1 MSRNCFEANRRLLL
15 FMSRANSHYY
25 PGLTAAEQRSS
36 KQLAYRF
43 NTMTMT
49 TTSSPLLCS
58 TRFHSSSGLS
68 LFAQN
73 MTCAQRKISNA
84 STAPTAAVSPLSDET
99 TKDSGGVKQASAAID
114 SREPPAASGD
124 SGAKKAASC
133 GAKAAASSVNG
144 GFKSSSAGKK
154 KSESSEA
161 RERSNTMRF
170 FYLNPEIDKAAQKPL
185 VRLNPMTMMY
195 MGVSDDYS
203 HLLQSANYLRN
214 ELPIRLAHMIK
225 EMRNLPFI
233 VGCNPSMLEIHERC
247 IKAFN
252 NFDNFDKEIKDLS
265 TEKRFNQHVC
275 NMLEMNKDLL
285 ALLCDGFRDT
295 RRYIKNEDFIKH
307 NLNKILSARMG
318 IRLLC
323 EHHIALNKQSNI
335 DPTQTGEDEDGC
347 GERSASS
354 SSANERST
362 SSTNCLS
369 ESSSRSAKT
378 EDWVGII
385 HKKFSPKKLV
395 ETSGRMVSRICQD
408 KYGQA
413 PKLKIDGHTNVVFP
427 YIPLPLEYILPE
439 LLKNSF
445 RATCEQHRGSA
456 TLPDVNVTIAIN
468 EKDCILRIRDR
479 GGGIP
484 HALTNK
490 IFDYHFSTAG
500 EDSSTG
506 NDVGT
511 GASAGSSLSAASGGS
526 YSNLLPLDQHQNQ
539 ATSNDN
545 FMGDGGFQQPNEAV
559 GMLCETA
566 SCGLAVMHGYGFGLP
581 TSKAYAEYLGGSLS
595 FQSMQGI
602 GSDFYLRMA
611 LLDIEPEMV
620 RI

>member
-15 FMSRANSHYY
+15 FMGRSSNSRQYY
-25 PGLTAAEQRSS
+25 PGVAS
-36 KQLAYRF
+36 KQLTRY
-43 NTMTMT
+43 T
-49 TTSSPLLCS
+49 TTHPVLIA
-58 TRFHSSSGLS
+58 RVHSGFT

-73 MTCAQRKISNA
+73 ITSSQRSSSNA
-84 STAPTAAVSPLSDET
+84 SSTAAASPLPTTSDET
-99 TKDSGGVKQASAAID
+99 LKDSPAVKQAID
-114 SREPPAASGD
+114 SREPANRNLASNGQ
-124 SGAKKAASC
+124 
-133 GAKAAASSVNG
+133 SSS
-144 GFKSSSAGKK
+144 FKSSSTGKK

-214 ELPIRLAHMIK
+214 ELPIRLAHLIK

-265 TEKRFNQHVC
+265 TEKKFNQHVC

-335 DPTQTGEDEDGC
+335 DPMQSEDDDAG
-347 GERSASS
+347 GDRTAPS
-354 SSANERST
+354 SSANEKAT
-362 SSTNCLS
+362 SSTNCSSS
-369 ESSSRSAKT
+369 ETSRSAKT

-385 HKKFSPKKLV
+385 HKKFSPKKLI

-484 HALTNK
+484 HSLTNK

-500 EDSSTG
+500 DDSSNG

-511 GASAGSSLSAASGGS
+511 GCTGGAAGFSST
-526 YSNLLPLDQHQNQ
+526 SNNLPPLDQHQNQ
-539 ATSNDN
+539 TSND
-545 FMGDGGFQQPNEAV
+545 FMGGSDGGFQQPNEAV